1 VNRPP
6 HECKRERPIS
16 STGKILLSE
25 RLDASRV
32 RRNDPLPRGVPA
44 MGRILSCSARVQVD
58 VITQY
63 FNILLDEMQLR
74 PAN

>member
-25 RLDASRV
+25 CLNRSRV
-32 RRNDPLPRGVPA
+32 RKNDPLPPRLPA
-44 MGRILSCSARVQVD
+44 RARILRCSARVQVD

-63 FNILLDEMQLR
+63 FNILLDERQLR

>member
-16 STGKILLSE
+16 STGKILRLE
-25 RLDASRV
+25 RLDRSRV
-32 RRNDPLPRGVPA
+32 RKNDPLPRRVPA

>member
-1 VNRPP
+1 
-6 HECKRERPIS
+6 
-16 STGKILLSE
+16 
-25 RLDASRV
+25 
-32 RRNDPLPRGVPA
+32 

>member
-1 VNRPP
+1 VQARTADIQHGQDLAVGAPRPF
-6 HECKRERPIS
+6 
-16 STGKILLSE
+16 
-25 RLDASRV
+25 ASAKD
-32 RRNDPLPRGVPA
+32 DPLPPA
-44 MGRILSCSARVQVD
+44 LSARARILRCSARVQVD

>member
-16 STGKILLSE
+16 SKGKVLLSE
-25 RLDASRV
+25 RLDRSRV
-32 RRNDPLPRGVPA
+32 RKNDPLPRRVPA
-44 MGRILSCSARVQVD
+44 MGRILSCSALVQVD
-58 VITQY
+58 AITQY